1 MSVGCGVIRRLNFLG
16 DNFWVIGVY
25 LYMGLGEI
33 GYMFMDGGYE
43 KSLFDLFLF
52 ADEKS
57 DFMELVGVGQK
68 DWGINPARP
77 QNSEADGELLGW
89 VDRMGGN

>member
-1 MSVGCGVIRRLNFLG
+1 MLVCIEEFYSQEIQHTFPTLLTSHSIFP
-16 DNFWVIGVY
+16 Y
-25 LYMGLGEI
+25 I

-68 DWGINPARP
+68 DWA
-77 QNSEADGELLGW
+77 
-89 VDRMGGN
+89 